1 MRLARKP
8 LHAVTPIW
16 QNSVPPAIRSSASSI
31 RIQPVLVDARLHS
44 WAPTEAC
51 VRCRLH
57 SGFLGFEQDFLCEL
71 VLTHLSI
78 GDLNGSVGLAIPR
91 TYPAAQTSLV
101 AREKIPHVY
110 FVGNVKLASLIL
122 NWASCIALRFLSSQ
136 LAPNG
141 QRFPMVA

>member
-16 QNSVPPAIRSSASSI
+16 QYLPQSDRAPRRFEFSQSLSM
-31 RIQPVLVDARLHS
+31 PVFIPG
-44 WAPTEAC
+44 APTEAC

-78 GDLNGSVGLAIPR
+78 GDLNGSVGLAIPEHIR
-91 TYPAAQTSLV
+91 LPKRVSWRARKFHTCTSL
-101 AREKIPHVY
+101 AT
-110 FVGNVKLASLIL
+110 
-122 NWASCIALRFLSSQ
+122 SSS
-136 LAPNG
+136 
-141 QRFPMVA
+141 RH